1 MKKSRDAL
9 VVSPVASQP
18 EDRRFKLRLTSV
30 VFCFE
35 IHLKFTTRFTVKE
48 NIAQIAGAIQRCVG
62 VLIKHFT
69 AFDDGDDDDQDED
82 DDDSDDKLNYYY
94 CY

>member
-18 EDRRFKLRLTSV
+18 EDCRFKLRLTPV

-62 VLIKHFT
+62 VLCSEM
-69 AFDDGDDDDQDED
+69 FDDGDDDDQDED